1 MTSFLT
7 YVSAGAPTLA
17 DAVTLPPGV
26 TYVLSF
32 LVALGI
38 LIFVHEFGHFIVAR
52 KLGIGVL
59 KFSFGFGPKLFGV
72 TRGETEY
79 LVSAIPFGGYVKMIG
94 EGDADEVSP
103 EDRARSFHHK
113 PVWVRMAVVVAGPLG
128 NLLFAVFAFWIF
140 FIVGAPVLTARVSV
154 DPGGPAEK
162 AGVASGDR
170 IVAVDK
176 APVEDYDGLDSAIRK
191 AGIGKPVVL
200 TVERDGGRRDVTV
213 TTVSEET
220 RNVFGEADRAPG
232 VGIAPVALPR
242 IGEVVPGSPAA
253 KAGLKKDD
261 LVLSI
266 DNAAIATWTDLS
278 AKIRTGS
285 ADRPMKFTVR
295 RGAADLSIDVTPR
308 LEEGTAPDGKKT
320 RDPKVGIVGS
330 PDTAVRKAGPFE
342 AVALAFRRVWELIV
356 LTVMVVVKLIT
367 RTVPAKT
374 LGGPILIA
382 QMAGD
387 QARLGLGQFA
397 NFLGLLSVNL
407 GILNLLPVPVLDGGH
422 LLFFSIEGILGRP
435 LSERTRGI
443 AQQVGLA
450 LLLMLMALVFY
461 NDLARLDVF
470 GGIGRFLLR
479 LFNAG

>member
-140 FIVGAPVLTARVSV
+140 FIVGAPALTARVSV

-162 AGVASGDR
+162 AGIASGDR
-170 IVAVDK
+170 VVAVDK

-200 TVERDGGRRDVTV
+200 TVERDGARREVTV
-213 TTVSEET
+213 TTVPEET
-220 RNVFGEADRAPG
+220 RNVFGEPDRAPG
-232 VGIAPVALPR
+232 VGIGPVALPR
-242 IGEVVPGSPAA
+242 IGDVVPGSPAA

-295 RGAADLSIDVTPR
+295 RGGAELSLDVTPR

-330 PDTAVRKAGPFE
+330 PDTVVRKAGPIE

-356 LTVMVVVKLIT
+356 LTVMVVVKLIA

-470 GGIGRFLLR
+470 GGIGRFFLR
-479 LFNAG
+479 LFDAG

>member
-1 MTSFLT
+1 MTSFL
-7 YVSAGAPTLA
+7 SIAF
-17 DAVTLPPGV
+17 PPGL
-26 TYVLSF
+26 TYGLSF

-52 KLGIGVL
+52 KLGIGVT
-59 KFSFGFGPKLFGV
+59 KFSFGFGPKLFGF

-94 EGDADEVSP
+94 EGDGDEVSP
-103 EDRARSFHHK
+103 EDLARSFHHK
-113 PVWVRMAVVVAGPLG
+113 PVWVRMAVVVAGPAG
-128 NLLFAVFAFWIF
+128 NLIFAVAAFWLF
-140 FIVGAPVLTARVSV
+140 FVLGAPMLTARIAA

-162 AGVASGDR
+162 AGLMAGDLV
-170 IVAVDK
+170 VAVDN
-176 APVEDYDGLDSAIRK
+176 AAVADFDELDSAIRK
-191 AGIGKPVVL
+191 AGLGGRVVL
-200 TVERDGGRRDVTV
+200 TVERGGARRDFPVA
-213 TTVSEET
+213 TVSEES
-220 RNVFGEADRAPG
+220 RNAFGEKVQG
-232 VGIAPVALPR
+232 VGIGISPVSLPR
-242 IGEVVPGSPAA
+242 IGDVLAGSPAA
-253 KAGLKKDD
+253 RAGLKKND
-261 LVLSI
+261 LVVRI
-266 DNAAIATWTDLS
+266 DNTLISSWADLS

-285 ADRPMKFTVR
+285 PDRPLKFAVL
-295 RGAADLSIDVTPR
+295 RGGSELMIDITPR
-308 LEEGTAPDGKKT
+308 VEEGAVANGAKKPE
-320 RDPKVGIVGS
+320 PKVGIVGS
-330 PDTAVRKAGPFE
+330 PDTVVRKAGFLS

-356 LTVMVVVKLIT
+356 LTVMVVVKLLT

-435 LSERTRGI
+435 LSEKTRGI
-443 AQQVGLA
+443 AQQIGLA
-450 LLLMLMALVFY
+450 LLLMLMVLVFY

-470 GGIGRFLLR
+470 TWIWRLLLQIWHFLLH
-479 LFNAG
+479 LVHAG